1 MYKYNDII
9 EYLDGTFD
17 PYLTG
22 AFNWC
27 KWNNAECVELVEERE
42 QREEGL
48 IRKFKIIENVVPE
61 LTQAEKEEDIRIVR
75 NSMLLDTDRVM
86 LEDYPITAEEREQY
100 KAYRSYLRDYTKCEN
115 WWKQEPMSFEVWLG
129 VVNTL
134 AENNPDSELSVEPEN
149 KAQSNE
155 VEDEE

>member
-17 PYLTG
+17 SNLTG

-61 LTQAEKEEDIRIVR
+61 LTQAEKEAAVRAVR
-75 NSMLLDTDRVM
+75 NSMLADTDRFM

-100 KAYRSYLRDYTKCEN
+100 KAYRTYLRDYTQAAEWYEDN
-115 WWKQEPMSFEVWLG
+115 PMSFEVWLG
-129 VVNTL
+129 VVNTPV
-134 AENNPDSELSVEPEN
+134 EEDNPDSGISYIDN
-149 KAQSNE
+149 KNNE
-155 VEDEE
+155 IG